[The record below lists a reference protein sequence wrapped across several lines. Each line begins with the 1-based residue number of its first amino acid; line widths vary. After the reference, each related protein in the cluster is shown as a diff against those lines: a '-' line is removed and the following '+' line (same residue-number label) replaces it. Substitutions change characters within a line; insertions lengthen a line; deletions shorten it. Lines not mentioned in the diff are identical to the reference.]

1 MEYTKPIIKWVGGKT
16 QIIDRIVPLIPT
28 EIYNYWE
35 PFVGGGSVLLA
46 VCDLVAAKKLC
57 ISGNIYASDINPKL
71 IGLYK
76 TIQSHPNE
84 LNTAILTL
92 SNEYLACSNDKL
104 PSSRGIKWSEI
115 SKIDAASMGKEG
127 YYYWTRER
135 FNREPANTV
144 NSAAMFVFLNKTCFR
159 GLYREGPN
167 GFNVPFGNYTNPSIC
182 DPDHILHISV
192 LIRPVIFECR
202 SFAEIFTLTV
212 SGDFIYFDPP
222 YAPETINSFVS
233 YTADGFTDADHITL
247 FENIKNVS
255 NKGVTALM
263 SNSHVQ
269 SVLDAFKL
277 YEIIPVECRRRINSK
292 SPESTTMEVLVRI
305 PSMMMR

>member
-28 EIYNYWE
+28 EIHNYWE

-76 TIQSHPNE
+76 MIQSHPNE
-84 LNTAILTL
+84 LNAAILTL
-92 SNEYLACSNDKL
+92 SNEYLACSNAKL
-104 PSSRGIKWSEI
+104 TSSRGMKWSEI
-115 SKIDAASMGKEG
+115 SKMEAASMGKEG
-127 YYYWTRER
+127 YYYWTREQ

-167 GFNVPFGNYTNPSIC
+167 GFNVPFGNYTNPSIS
-182 DPDHILHISV
+182 DPDQILRISE

-202 SFAEIFTLTV
+202 SFTEIFTLAV
-212 SGDFIYFDPP
+212 DSGDFIYLDPP

-247 FENIKNVS
+247 FEKIKNA
-255 NKGVTALM
+255 GVAALM
-263 SNSHVQ
+263 SNAHVQ

-292 SPESTTMEVLVRI
+292 NPESTTMEVLVRI
-305 PSMMMR
+305 PPVVR